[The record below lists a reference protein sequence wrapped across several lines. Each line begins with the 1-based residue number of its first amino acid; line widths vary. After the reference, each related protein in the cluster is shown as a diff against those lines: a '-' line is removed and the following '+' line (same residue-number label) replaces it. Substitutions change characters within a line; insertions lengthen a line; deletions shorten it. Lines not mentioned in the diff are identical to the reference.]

1 MNKCCIITIIISIIV
16 IIVALVVGFL
26 FLFKSGIKYNDL
38 SKNFREIKNL
48 SSKEL
53 WDKIGG
59 KVKYNIDAGIFKNT
73 CAIRMS
79 YCFNYGGYE
88 FKQNEYGTTSSGGD
102 GKFYIFRVKD
112 FKSFLDDKY
121 SKNKYTYNDKS
132 KLDGKKG
139 VIVFEDCTFSD
150 ATGHLDLFDGSEV
163 EGHAYFKECNS
174 YTLYQFD

>member
-16 IIVALVVGFL
+16 IIIAVIVALL
-26 FLFKSGIKYNDL
+26 FIFKSGIKYKDL
-38 SKNFREIKNL
+38 SNNFASIKSL
-48 SSKEL
+48 SAKEL
-53 WDKIGG
+53 GNKIGG
-59 KVKYNIDAGIFKNT
+59 KVKYNIDAGIFTNT

-102 GKFYIFRVKD
+102 GKFYIFRVRD
-112 FKSFLDDKY
+112 FKSFLEDKY
-121 SKNKYTYNDKS
+121 SKNKYTCKDKS
-132 KLDGKKG
+132 KLDGTKG

-150 ATGHLDLFDGSEV
+150 ATGHLDLFNGREV
-163 EGHAYFKECNS
+163 EGHAYFKECNF